1 MCFGEGIHADC
12 VDRDRVMNSKQKIVW
27 PAGDD
32 LEEDEVEEVNQCGNF
47 RIFAK
52 FRAVLIFGVDNE
64 TGRINL
70 GHFSNFLIVRFSIY
84 SFISITNHLY

>member
-32 LEEDEVEEVNQCGNF
+32 LEEDEVEEVHKKHRNL
-47 RIFAK
+47 RIS
-52 FRAVLIFGVDNE
+52 L
-64 TGRINL
+64 
-70 GHFSNFLIVRFSIY
+70 SRF
-84 SFISITNHLY
+84 FIKIP

>member
-32 LEEDEVEEVNQCGNF
+32 LEEDEVEEVHKQSRNL
-47 RIFAK
+47 RIS
-52 FRAVLIFGVDNE
+52 L
-64 TGRINL
+64 
-70 GHFSNFLIVRFSIY
+70 SRFFVKIP
-84 SFISITNHLY
+84 

>member
-32 LEEDEVEEVNQCGNF
+32 LEEDEVEEVHKQCRNL
-47 RIFAK
+47 RI
-52 FRAVLIFGVDNE
+52 L
-64 TGRINL
+64 L
-70 GHFSNFLIVRFSIY
+70 S
-84 SFISITNHLY
+84 

>member
-1 MCFGEGIHADC
+1 MYSSSDGKGFEEFMCFGEGIHADC

-52 FRAVLIFGVDNE
+52 FRE
-64 TGRINL
+64 TNFSLSFFYSLKTRL
-70 GHFSNFLIVRFSIY
+70 GNYLP
-84 SFISITNHLY
+84 N

>member
-52 FRAVLIFGVDNE
+52 FRE
-64 TGRINL
+64 TN
-70 GHFSNFLIVRFSIY
+70 FSLSFFLQFEDEAWELSAQLMEELSPVSAAAASLF
-84 SFISITNHLY
+84 